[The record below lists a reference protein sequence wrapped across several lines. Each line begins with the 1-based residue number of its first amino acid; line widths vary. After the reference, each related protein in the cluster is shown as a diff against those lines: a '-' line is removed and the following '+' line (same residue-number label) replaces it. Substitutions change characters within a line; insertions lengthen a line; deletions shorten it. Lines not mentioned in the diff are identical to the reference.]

1 MPRRAATR
9 SGGSP
14 WSRRGAS
21 PMVATGSSSRHGGR
35 PRRSAAATRR
45 SPSTNCAR
53 SAPKHERTLSRRPT
67 LVYPERRLVLRP
79 IGAGMPRTLL
89 VVVLAALLL
98 LPSAA
103 VASTSGVV
111 VSQVYGGGGN
121 SGATF
126 RNDFVELF
134 NAGSSAADLS
144 GWSVQ
149 YATSAGTS
157 WQTTALSGSISPGQ
171 YFLVQLGSGGTVGAA
186 LPAPDAT
193 GTSNLAATSGKIA
206 LVRSTT
212 ALTCGATAGSCS
224 ATPGVED
231 LVGYGDAPDF
241 EGTGT
246 ATAPS
251 STLSAIRGDAGCAD
265 TGDNA
270 NDFATATPD
279 PRNSASTAHVCSGT
293 SSPSASGPAHV
304 DVDVGSVLSV
314 SLDRP
319 SLSFGTAAAGT
330 TPAAL
335 PENVTVSSNTA
346 TGYSLTIARTVF
358 SPHDLP
364 LAVGATAPAG
374 ATLAPPLAGGAL
386 APIPVSPAAALAI
399 GTKDTAS
406 AGTGDA

>member
-1 MPRRAATR
+1 
-9 SGGSP
+9 
-14 WSRRGAS
+14 
-21 PMVATGSSSRHGGR
+21 
-35 PRRSAAATRR
+35 
-45 SPSTNCAR
+45 
-53 SAPKHERTLSRRPT
+53 
-67 LVYPERRLVLRP
+67 
-79 IGAGMPRTLL
+79 MPRTLL
-89 VVVLAALLL
+89 VVVLVALLL
-98 LPSAA
+98 VPSAA
-103 VASTSGVV
+103 VASSSGVV

-134 NAGSSAADLS
+134 NGGATSADLS

-157 WQTTALSGSISPGQ
+157 WQTTPLAGSIPPGG
-171 YFLVQLGSGGTVGAA
+171 YFLVQLASGGTVGAA

-231 LVGYGDAPDF
+231 LVGYGDATDF
-241 EGTGT
+241 EGSGS
-246 ATAPS
+246 AAAPS
-251 STLSAIRGDAGCAD
+251 STLAAVRGGSGCVD

-270 NDFATATPD
+270 NDFAAAAPD
-279 PRNSASTAHVCSGT
+279 PRNSAAAAHACSG
-293 SSPSASGPAHV
+293 SSSSGASGSAQV

-314 SLDRP
+314 ALDRS
-319 SLSFGTAAAGT
+319 SLSFGAAAAGT
-330 TPAAL
+330 TPAPL
-335 PENVTVSSNTA
+335 PANVTVSSNNA
-346 TGYSLTIARTVF
+346 TGYSLTVARTAF

-364 LAVGATAPAG
+364 LALGATAPTG

-386 APIPVSPAAALAI
+386 APIPVTPATALAI
-399 GTKDTAS
+399 GSKGAAS
-406 AGTGDA
+406 APAGDVWATRIGFSAPIPLVASGRYSATVTYTVVAR